1 MTSRHPAFVIVQDI
15 RLYLGRIYPV
25 MKSSSIGVLYC
36 EGVNVNQA
44 LMNNSLATISTE
56 FCDVSEVWTCNILLT
71 CPNCGFHIRH
81 MFFRII

>member
-1 MTSRHPAFVIVQDI
+1 MTSRHPAFVIIQDI

-25 MKSSSIGVLYC
+25 MKSS

-56 FCDVSEVWTCNILLT
+56 FCDVSEFADEVWTCNILLT
-71 CPNCGFHIRH
+71 CPNCGFHICH